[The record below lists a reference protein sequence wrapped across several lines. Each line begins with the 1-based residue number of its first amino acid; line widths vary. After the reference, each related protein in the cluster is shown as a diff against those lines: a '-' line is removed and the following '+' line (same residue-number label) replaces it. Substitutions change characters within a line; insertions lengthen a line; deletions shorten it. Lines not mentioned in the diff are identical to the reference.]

1 MNRLQFFL
9 KAKTKFNLHSPFVF
23 DLYREVLFA
32 PLAKERRRELAIADK
47 RQELIYKLANHLQPQ
62 HLFLAHMD
70 DHMVELVRKASPH
83 TVVEEWTGQT
93 PSPSDIVLL
102 SHPHR
107 SEQLWQRLQAIPHA
121 TATLDL
127 FHTGILLFNQKLH
140 KQYFLLRK

>member
-70 DHMVELVRKASPH
+70 GRMAELVHKASPH
-83 TVVEEWTGQT
+83 TIVEEWTGQT
-93 PSPSDIVLL
+93 PSPSDLL
-102 SHPHR
+102 LLLHPHR
-107 SEQLWQRLQAIPHA
+107 NEQLWQHLKETPHA
-121 TATLDL
+121 TAILDL
-127 FHTGILLFNQKLH
+127 FHTGILLFNKKLH